1 MIVRSIKL
9 YVTLI
14 FSMFSM
20 LCVADGR
27 RDDLIQIDFAD
38 SVNHAY
44 LDIDN
49 EGDTIYVWLMKSTSE
64 IDDVVVD
71 TLCLNNQEYADEKL
85 PFHTYCDN
93 FLLL

>member
-1 MIVRSIKL
+1 
-9 YVTLI
+9 
-14 FSMFSM
+14 MFSM

-64 IDDVVVD
+64 IDDVVFV
-71 TLCLNNQEYADEKL
+71 
-85 PFHTYCDN
+85 PFIKFVS
-93 FLLL
+93 FLRLKFQKYVLKSKSI